1 MWGCVGELALT
12 FLSAALTGSAAW
24 CRNAAAPC
32 CVPRVVPSPPS
43 LLSFLPSTLVLQS
56 IFMSTDPINFYNHHS
71 YAFFVSLS
79 LSVRISCS
87 HYIAL
92 SAFFFLFLFNCFSL
106 VSSRTLSGFF
116 SVTYTLIFFVLSLSL
131 FFVTFLLI
139 AFFFHF
145 HSFCLSHIRFICPL
159 TFSFPSYFL
168 SVIITQQR
176 AWINYSSRIVLIAK
190 QVV

>member
-79 LSVRISCS
+79 FSTYILLSLHRAVSF
-87 HYIAL
+87 
-92 SAFFFLFLFNCFSL
+92 FFFLTVFLSYLLALSQAFFLSL
-106 VSSRTLSGFF
+106 LHSFF
-116 SVTYTLIFFVLSLSL
+116 FFVLSLSL

-145 HSFCLSHIRFICPL
+145 HSFCLSHIHFICPL